1 MSMPVRF
8 LTAVTLLAAAALIT
22 AAAVDF
28 ARRDTSPSRGA
39 DAAGRASASAPGA
52 DADVPFRYDID
63 YPFMRYSAASRSDRI
78 ADVERRIAAGE
89 FRLDPKPPRGRLD
102 ALLGALDID
111 PASQVL
117 VFSAT
122 SLQAGSIRA
131 RTPRA
136 IYFNDDVYVAWV
148 QGGGPIEIA
157 SMDPRL
163 GPVFYTLEH
172 RGSAAF
178 ERQTHKCLRCHDSY
192 SLAGGGVPRFLV
204 GSGYVGT
211 RGNLVTHEGWILTTQ
226 RTPLRHRWG
235 GWYVTGRHGD
245 AVHLGNIVVRNV
257 ADLTDLERLRI
268 GNVDTLEGL
277 VDTAPYA
284 APGSDIVALLVMQ
297 HQIDVQNRIAAA
309 TYAIS
314 AALHAAGA
322 SAADAAVAD
331 SIEPLVEAMLF
342 VGEAPLPAPVSGS
355 LDFRTGFERRGP
367 FDAAGRSLRQLDL
380 ERRLMRHPLSY
391 LVYSEAF
398 DGLPQIGKQA
408 VYRRFVDVLTGRD
421 RDEKFAHL
429 TDADRGTVLEILAA
443 TKPDF
448 AAALDAA
455 EPLRETS
462 GPLPGAKR

>member
-1 MSMPVRF
+1 PRDQR
-8 LTAVTLLAAAALIT
+8 AAADLQ
-22 AAAVDF
+22 
-28 ARRDTSPSRGA
+28 PE
-39 DAAGRASASAPGA
+39 SAESAESS
-52 DADVPFRYDID
+52 VPFRYDVE
-63 YPFMRYSAASRSDRI
+63 YPFIGYRTTARTDAFADLMRRM
-78 ADVERRIAAGE
+78 AAGE
-89 FRLDPKPPRGRLD
+89 ASLALEGPRGLLD
-102 ALLGALDID
+102 SLLQELDID
-111 PASQVL
+111 PASQAL
-117 VFSAT
+117 VFSTT
-122 SLQAGSIRA
+122 SLQVGSIRA

-211 RGNLVTHEGWILTTQ
+211 RGHLVTHEGWILTSQ

-235 GWYVTGRHGD
+235 GWYVTGQHGD

-257 ADLTDLERLRI
+257 ADLADLERLRI

-277 VDTAPYA
+277 VDTASYA

-309 TYAIS
+309 GYAIA
-314 AALHAAGA
+314 AALD
-322 SAADAAVAD
+322 AADASGPGSSLEAAVAD

-342 VGEAPLPAPVSGS
+342 VDEAPLPAPVSGS
-355 LDFRTGFERRGP
+355 REFR
-367 FDAAGRSLRQLDL
+367 
-380 ERRLMRHPLSY
+380 
-391 LVYSEAF
+391 V
-398 DGLPQIGKQA
+398 
-408 VYRRFVDVLTGRD
+408 
-421 RDEKFAHL
+421 
-429 TDADRGTVLEILAA
+429 
-443 TKPDF
+443 
-448 AAALDAA
+448 
-455 EPLRETS
+455 
-462 GPLPGAKR
+462 